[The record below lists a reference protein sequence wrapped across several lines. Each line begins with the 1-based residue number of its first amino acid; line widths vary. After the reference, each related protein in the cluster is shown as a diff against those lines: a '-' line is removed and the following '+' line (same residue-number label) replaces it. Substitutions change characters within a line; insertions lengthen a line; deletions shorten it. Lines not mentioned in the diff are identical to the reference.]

1 VKVPFFDL
9 SRQHGALV
17 RELEAAVRPVLESGA
32 FILGPDVAAFEKEYA
47 TFCGCRHA
55 VGVACGLDG
64 IKLVLRA
71 LDIGPGDEVI
81 TAANTFVATAFA
93 ISSVGAT
100 PVLVDVDPGTFNLDP
115 SKVADA
121 ITPRSRA
128 LMPVHLY
135 GQPAEMDA
143 LLALAREKRLQ
154 LIEDASQAHGAR
166 YRGARA
172 GALGSAGVFSFYPAK
187 NIGAFGDGGI
197 TTTNDEA
204 IARKIATL
212 RNYGSIVKYH
222 HDLLGENSRL
232 DTVHAAILRTKLK
245 HLDSWNAARRR
256 LAARY
261 GKLLDAVGD
270 LILPAPPPHVEH
282 VYHQYVVRTRK
293 RDALQKFL
301 AEREIGTMVHYPV
314 PIHLQKAYAGQNWAK
329 GQFPITEQL
338 AGEILSLPMFPE
350 LTDQEQDCVADAVTR
365 FFAR

>member
-1 VKVPFFDL
+1 MKVPFFDL
-9 SRQHGALV
+9 SRQHGSLA
-17 RELEAAVRPVLESGA
+17 RDLEAAVRPVLESGA
-32 FILGPDVAAFEKEYA
+32 FILGPDVAAFEKEFA
-47 TFCGCRHA
+47 AFCGCRHA

-64 IKLVLRA
+64 IKLALRA

-100 PVLVDVDPGTFNLDP
+100 PVLVDVDPDTFNLDP
-115 SKVADA
+115 SKVAGA

-143 LLALAREKRLQ
+143 LLAVAREKRLH

-166 YRGARA
+166 YRGSRA
-172 GALGSAGVFSFYPAK
+172 GALGSVGVFSFYPAK
-187 NIGAFGDGGI
+187 NMGAFGDGGI

-204 IARKIATL
+204 IAHKIATL
-212 RNYGSIVKYH
+212 RNYGSTVKYH

-232 DTVHAAILRTKLK
+232 DTVHAAILRVKLR
-245 HLDSWNAARRR
+245 HLDSWNAARRL

-261 GKLLDAVGD
+261 GELLGGVGD
-270 LILPAPPPHVEH
+270 LVLPTPPSHVEH
-282 VYHQYVVRTRK
+282 VYHQYVVRTQK

-314 PIHLQKAYAGQNWAK
+314 PIHLQKAYAKQDWAK

-338 AGEILSLPMFPE
+338 ADEILSLPMFPE
-350 LTDQEQDCVADAVTR
+350 LTDPEQDCVADAITR
-365 FFAR
+365 FFSR